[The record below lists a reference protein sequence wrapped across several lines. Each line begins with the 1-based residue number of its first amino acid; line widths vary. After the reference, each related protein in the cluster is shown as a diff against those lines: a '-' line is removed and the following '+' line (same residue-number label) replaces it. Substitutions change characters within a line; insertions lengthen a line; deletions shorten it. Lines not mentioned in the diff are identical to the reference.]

1 MGQHES
7 STLPLSFPHLS
18 RNLFDFKYVIGRGGF
33 GKVWK
38 VSFKKTHHVYALK
51 EMSKL
56 KIIDRKSEKSIISER
71 NHLSKLNHPFLVNM
85 ICSFQDDDY
94 LYLVMDLLTGGD
106 LRYHL
111 CYHKRF
117 TEEQTKFFLACL
129 ILGLDYIHANK
140 VIHRDIKP
148 ENLVLDSHGYI
159 RITDFGVAKTFRK
172 NNSEETSGTPGYMA
186 PEVLCAK
193 NHTYA
198 VDYFALGVIGYEF
211 MFGERPYAGRNR
223 KEVRNAVLSKQV
235 EIKPKQIP
243 VGWSC
248 EAADFIN
255 RLIQRKPHVRLGSG
269 SIDEV
274 KMHKWFYKFNWN
286 ELYHKRLKSP
296 FVPKMGDNFDKRYC
310 EAKEKINEE
319 TLERYRSFKRRN
331 DYRFVFNGYTCSNI
345 TPEEKAKITKIAFA
359 KVNNVNEFHS
369 SSLRKMNTNMS
380 TTNTTRTS
388 KMVHNGNSS
397 SNSNSNNN
405 SNKEHKHRNDVH
417 SKVKLRKSNSTV
429 NVNVNNDNNNKNI
442 VDSISHK
449 VLHFNVS
456 SHSPRNDTH
465 RRSSNSNNFK
475 QKRFKLNSGLF
486 SPVNERS
493 SKVNEIN
500 LSSMRNLPQIATP
513 QNNNNTQ
520 RIMQRSASTFNMFNY
535 IKHIPDMQSPHHHK
549 STRNNNN
556 NNNHSKIHYDY
567 YNNILSTNRQYIN
580 SNNNNIITSRNNNNN
595 TNNKKSKITIMGL
608 SNLNIQNSFRKSS
621 STSTLKT
628 HTIKL

>member
-7 STLPLSFPHLS
+7 STLTHPLTHLS

-56 KIIDRKSEKSIISER
+56 KIIDRKSEKSIMSER

-129 ILGLDYIHANK
+129 ILGLDYIHSNK

-148 ENLVLDSHGYI
+148 ENLVLDAHGYI

-211 MFGERPYAGRNR
+211 MFGERPYVGRNR

-243 VGWSC
+243 MGWSC

-286 ELYHKRLKSP
+286 ELYNKRLKSP

-310 EAKEKINEE
+310 EAKEKINED
-319 TLERYRSFKRRN
+319 TLERYHSFKRRN
-331 DYRFVFNGYTCSNI
+331 DYRFLFNGYTCNNI

-359 KVNNVNEFHS
+359 KVNNVNE
-369 SSLRKMNTNMS
+369 MNTNMS

-397 SNSNSNNN
+397 SNSN
-405 SNKEHKHRNDVH
+405 KEHKHRNDMH
-417 SKVKLRKSNSTV
+417 AKVKLRKSNSTV
-429 NVNVNNDNNNKNI
+429 NVNVNDKNNRNI
-442 VDSISHK
+442 GDSISHK

-465 RRSSNSNNFK
+465 SHHNNNFK

-486 SPVNERS
+486 SPSNERS

-513 QNNNNTQ
+513 QNNNTQ

-535 IKHIPDMQSPHHHK
+535 IKHIPNVQSPQHHK

-556 NNNHSKIHYDY
+556 NNNNNNHNKIHYD

-580 SNNNNIITSRNNNNN
+580 SNSNNIITSRNNN

-608 SNLNIQNSFRKSS
+608 SNINIQNPFHKSS